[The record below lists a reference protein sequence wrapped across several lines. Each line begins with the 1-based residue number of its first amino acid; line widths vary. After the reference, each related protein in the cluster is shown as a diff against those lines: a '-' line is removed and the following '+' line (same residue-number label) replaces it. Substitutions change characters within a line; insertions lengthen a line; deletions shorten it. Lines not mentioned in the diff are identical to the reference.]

1 MGEPRIYCP
10 VARPMGRRYCL
21 ITPCRDEARYIRS
34 TLETTTRQ
42 SMPPALWVI
51 VDDGSTDGTAEI
63 LAEYAAKHD
72 YIVVVK
78 REDRGARAVGPGVIE
93 AFYDGLSHVDL
104 TDFDYVCKFDGDLE
118 MPPRYFER
126 AMERMERDPY
136 LGNVSGKLFER
147 KPDGRLWMERT
158 GDENAVGPAKF
169 YRVGC
174 FQEIGGFV
182 REVSWDGIDGHL
194 CRMNGWIA
202 QSTNDP
208 EMRIVHLRPMGS
220 SQENIRVG
228 RIRWGRGKYFMGSA
242 PYYVLAVAAYRS
254 MEPPWI
260 CGRRRHHLGL
270 PEGRAEQPPSLRQ
283 PRLPALRPALRA
295 RTALHGQEARDGGRE
310 RAHPP
315 RGSAQGRAHPV
326 HRPRRSGRVAEGR
339 WSAREGSLRP
349 PPRSPRAR
357 PPGTDQ
363 RKPGPD
369 PSEPDRDVG
378 KPDWGPGKP
387 VRDLGKRHR
396 ILGNPDRD
404 LGEREHDLGERERE
418 PCTRGRDPC
427 RRGRDRCKP
436 DWPPCERRSR
446 PVKARSASVQA

>member
-260 CGRRRHHLGL
+260 VGGAAITWGYLKAALSNHPRYDNPAYRRYVRRFERAQLFMGKKRATAVENARIRRAGPPKGEL
-270 PEGRAEQPPSLRQ
+270 IRSTARAE
-283 PRLPALRPALRA
+283 A
-295 RTALHGQEARDGGRE
+295 
-310 RAHPP
+310 
-315 RGSAQGRAHPV
+315 
-326 HRPRRSGRVAEGR
+326 AE
-339 WSAREGSLRP
+339 
-349 PPRSPRAR
+349 
-357 PPGTDQ
+357 
-363 RKPGPD
+363 
-369 PSEPDRDVG
+369 
-378 KPDWGPGKP
+378 
-387 VRDLGKRHR
+387 
-396 ILGNPDRD
+396 
-404 LGEREHDLGERERE
+404 
-418 PCTRGRDPC
+418 
-427 RRGRDRCKP
+427 
-436 DWPPCERRSR
+436 
-446 PVKARSASVQA
+446 